1 MPVKTLLPLVARARM
16 DNDSLGLQVFF
27 LMIIST
33 HILLPVFFAER
44 IMELLSQ
51 ILVLHSSVP

>member
-33 HILLPVFFAER
+33 HILLPVFLLR
-44 IMELLSQ
+44 ELWNF
-51 ILVLHSSVP
+51 